1 MLAELHA
8 IEEAIL
14 SAPGN
19 VNVCVATDSLAA
31 IKSIHNWHSWSEGRQ
46 RKFVGEAV
54 VRRIHRHTQD
64 IASNGRSVSYQHLYS
79 HIQEKKRKAR
89 ANGPVVIAKLKN
101 KLRAMKDRLWGPHAR
116 WIEGNEGADLL
127 AGDAHCSAPTQAPWT
142 MGSEGRAVVLF
153 DDKGREVTGN
163 IRRMVAV
170 AEAGKWP
177 DRMRRKPVRGRVLRD
192 KLTDYRAT
200 HTALDANRSRDTGR
214 MANFLHKAR
223 YGALPVRAVAHHHY
237 WRRSTSGSLPVPPP
251 PTLRTDSS
259 KLAKWYARQVV
270 YSSQLCP
277 LCNADKET
285 NSHPFSAECPANTA
299 IATDTATKVQSLI
312 LAASTV
318 PDSIATDIP
327 LWFHAGTAVHDTAP
341 CAFEPFAEL
350 RTYNREMGSLGYVP
364 SALFKALDYYGVQH
378 KDALVAEIATTIAK
392 GAHCTWANRCKEM
405 VNSAIWARAQLSA
418 IERVEA
424 GE

>member
-1 MLAELHA
+1 
-8 IEEAIL
+8 
-14 SAPGN
+14 
-19 VNVCVATDSLAA
+19 
-31 IKSIHNWHSWSEGRQ
+31 
-46 RKFVGEAV
+46 
-54 VRRIHRHTQD
+54 
-64 IASNGRSVSYQHLYS
+64 
-79 HIQEKKRKAR
+79 
-89 ANGPVVIAKLKN
+89 
-101 KLRAMKDRLWGPHAR
+101 
-116 WIEGNEGADLL
+116 
-127 AGDAHCSAPTQAPWT
+127 
-142 MGSEGRAVVLF
+142 
-153 DDKGREVTGN
+153 
-163 IRRMVAV
+163 
-170 AEAGKWP
+170 
-177 DRMRRKPVRGRVLRD
+177 
-192 KLTDYRAT
+192 
-200 HTALDANRSRDTGR
+200 